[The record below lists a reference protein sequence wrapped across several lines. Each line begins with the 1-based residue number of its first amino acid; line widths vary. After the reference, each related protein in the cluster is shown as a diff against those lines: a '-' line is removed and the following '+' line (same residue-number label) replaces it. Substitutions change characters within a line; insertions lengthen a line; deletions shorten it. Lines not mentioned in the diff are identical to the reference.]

1 MVDEIQRVYEVL
13 KAVFSEGSGGRREA
27 PQGRVDPKAVAC
39 LSIPAGSSAL
49 AGLRIRLLER
59 NSGDVIAIDIP
70 SLVVSRN
77 SGSIRRLTMF
87 MQRGPEPEG

>member
-1 MVDEIQRVYEVL
+1 MVDEIQRDYEAL

-49 AGLRIRLLER
+49 TGLGKEE
-59 NSGDVIAIDIP
+59 SGFLRGTAETSSP
-70 SLVVSRN
+70 SKFPASSSPVTAAPSA
-77 SGSIRRLTMF
+77 T
-87 MQRGPEPEG
+87 